1 MSWSLIHPR
10 LAHRILPTF
19 DGSGDLYM
27 PGVSVASVRLSLILF
42 NLLFAMQNL
51 MDAAYLGGL
60 AQMPDG
66 ITLAEYAHRGAYP
79 LIATALLAALF
90 VIVTLRPG
98 SSTAAVP
105 AIRKLVLLWIAQNV
119 ILVGSSILRTLDYV
133 EAYSLTVLRIS
144 ALAWMVLVASGLL
157 LICWRLLTGK
167 SASWLINSNLAAAGL
182 VLTAASFVDLGN
194 IAAWWNVRHARE
206 VGGSGAALDLCYL
219 SRLDSSSLLPLIALE
234 QRTDLKPAFR
244 ERVQSVRA
252 SILRNLRHQMES
264 GWTMRGERRL
274 KQAEQLVQTLQPIKV
289 EPSMRNCDGS
299 VVPPPPLI
307 EIPSPAKPA
316 APSEAEPTAP
326 VPAAKPASALT
337 AEARK

>member
-1 MSWSLIHPR
+1 
-10 LAHRILPTF
+10 
-19 DGSGDLYM
+19 
-27 PGVSVASVRLSLILF
+27 
-42 NLLFAMQNL
+42 
-51 MDAAYLGGL
+51 
-60 AQMPDG
+60 
-66 ITLAEYAHRGAYP
+66 
-79 LIATALLAALF
+79 
-90 VIVTLRPG
+90 
-98 SSTAAVP
+98 
-105 AIRKLVLLWIAQNV
+105 
-119 ILVGSSILRTLDYV
+119 
-133 EAYSLTVLRIS
+133 
-144 ALAWMVLVASGLL
+144 
-157 LICWRLLTGK
+157 LLTGK